1 MNTKSQRLPTPVSS
15 SAHPGRG
22 RLSRVA
28 MLLLLV
34 AGIATAGFS
43 QPTPCG
49 PDPDMSSICAT
60 ACVIC
65 DIDGYTGIN
74 SDPEQGQYPPGFCT
88 STAHHMQWIAFIAG
102 SPDLTITVKPTSCN
116 SGSGLEVGIYESSNC
131 VNFNLVSNCDG
142 EILQGETGVFTNS
155 ESLVVGQYYY
165 FVMDGNGNDVCNYI
179 ISVIEGTTEV
189 PPLPPVAPIAG
200 PLEICQFDSADF
212 SIPAITGA
220 NFYHW
225 TLDGV
230 FAGEGT
236 SVEIG
241 FPNAGLHQVCATA
254 FNVCDTATPS
264 CILVEVHPPVDTS
277 ISQAICE
284 GDCFEVADTLLC
296 DPGNYTFLLTSFQGC
311 DSTINVS
318 LSALPVVTSDISAFI
333 CDTDSLYVG
342 DSWYFPPGQYQELQT
357 SYNGCDSIIHLTLNA
372 IICEITGNTA
382 IQSIFC
388 HGDETGELTFSVLN
402 GTPPFTYTWERLGGN
417 PSGSGNLPA
426 LNSPETISGL
436 PPGTYLVTV
445 KDTFGND
452 VVLTAVISEPLPIVV
467 AWGTSDY
474 NGYEVACRGG
484 QNGALTALPEG
495 GTPGYSYL
503 WSNGATGASISGL
516 AAGNYAL
523 TVTDALGC
531 TATFATALDEPAVL
545 GLTAVFQSP
554 GCEGYDSGSA
564 AVVGAAGGVGP
575 YVYSLDGGVF
585 SSDSVYIGLTAGNHT
600 LAVQDANGCKADT
613 TGYLE
618 GIEIPYLELGGEISL
633 LLGNSQLLQVALNL
647 VPQSLVWTPAS
658 GLSCTDCLEPLASP
672 VATTQYLLT
681 VTSADGCTAT
691 DSLLLRVIPVRD
703 FYIPSAFSPN
713 GDGINDFLT
722 VFGGRALWKVRDLKV
737 FDRWGELVFE
747 RAEFPPNDLPLG
759 WDGSFRGKPLQP
771 GVFAWWA
778 ELEFIDGEV
787 IQEKGDVTL
796 MK

>member
-1 MNTKSQRLPTPVSS
+1 M
-15 SAHPGRG
+15 
-22 RLSRVA
+22 
-28 MLLLLV
+28 MLLLV

-74 SDPEQGQYPPGFCT
+74 SDPEQGQFPPGFCT

-102 SPDLTITVKPTSCN
+102 SPDLTITVKPTNCN
-116 SGSGLEVGIYESSNC
+116 NGSGLEVGIYESFNC
-131 VNFNLVSNCDG
+131 LNFNLVSNCDG
-142 EILQGETGVFTNS
+142 EILQGETGVFTNT

-165 FVMDGNGNDVCNYI
+165 FVMDGNNNDVCNYI
-179 ISVIEGTTEV
+179 ISVTEGTTEV

-200 PLEICQFDSADF
+200 PVEICQFDTADF

-236 SVEIG
+236 SVEIA
-241 FPNAGLHQVCATA
+241 FPDAGLHQVCATA

-277 ISQAICE
+277 ISQAICQ

-296 DPGNYTFLLTSFQGC
+296 DPGDYTFLLTSFQGC

-318 LSALPVVTSDISAFI
+318 LGVLPEVTSDIAAYI

-357 SYNGCDSIIHLTLNA
+357 SYNGCDSVIHLTLNA
-372 IICEITGNTA
+372 IVCEITGNTA
-382 IQSIFC
+382 IQAVFC

-402 GTPPFTYTWERLGGN
+402 GTPPFSYTWERLGGN
-417 PSGSGNLPA
+417 PSGSGDLPA
-426 LNSPETISGL
+426 LNLPETISGL

-452 VVLTAVISEPLPIVV
+452 VVLTSVISEPLPISV
-467 AWGTSDY
+467 AWGSSDY

-484 QNGALTALPEG
+484 QNGVLTALPEG

-523 TVTDALGC
+523 TVTDSLGC
-531 TATFATALDEPAVL
+531 TATFETALGEPAAL
-545 GLTAVFQSP
+545 GLTALFQSP

-575 YVYSLDGGVF
+575 YVFSLDGGVF
-585 SSDSVYIGLTAGNHT
+585 TSDSVYTGLTAGNHT
-600 LAVQDANGCKADT
+600 LTVQDANGCKADT

-618 GIEIPYLELGGEISL
+618 GIDIPYLELGDEISL

-703 FYIPSAFSPN
+703 FYVPSAFSPN

-722 VFGGRALWKVRDLKV
+722 VFGGRALWKIRDLKI
-737 FDRWGELVFE
+737 FSRWGELVFE
-747 RAEFPPNDLPLG
+747 RADFSPNEPSLG

-771 GVFAWWA
+771 GVFVWWA